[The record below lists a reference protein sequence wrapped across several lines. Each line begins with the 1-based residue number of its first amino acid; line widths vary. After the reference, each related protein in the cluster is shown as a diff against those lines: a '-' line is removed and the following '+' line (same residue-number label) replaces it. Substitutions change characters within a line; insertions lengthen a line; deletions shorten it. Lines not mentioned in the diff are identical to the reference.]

1 MNLIGQ
7 IPAYIIYTKRVQMMQ
22 ANFELVLTE
31 NGTDAKASEFQHDSS
46 ISGHVYINR
55 YIGLHI

>member
-1 MNLIGQ
+1 MGQ

-31 NGTDAKASEFQHDSS
+31 TELTLKPQSS
-46 ISGHVYINR
+46 NTTAP
-55 YIGLHI
+55 